1 MKEKRLVTVLYA
13 DLAGFTRLTDELGA
27 EATTDFINNCYNV
40 IDSIIHSYGGTVL
53 RHEGDRVMAVFGFPK
68 ARGKDSYYGLI
79 AALRVREAAKMFA
92 YPVGVHVG
100 VASGEV
106 IIEGI
111 DLYGPVIEEASHL
124 EALGEAGD
132 ICLNRNCC
140 EMNKLLFD
148 HKEVKE
154 GGYQYWKLQSEKTLL
169 QEYQT
174 EYLDRDPEFNQFTG
188 FLNCQEKLIV
198 ITGPA
203 GIGKTRFIHE
213 SLRALNQNDG
223 YNIHVI
229 SFLGSGSS
237 GPYGSIVRVIRTLNA
252 DFTLEK
258 TQELSDD
265 RYRLKLYES
274 FTQILF
280 NESRRKP
287 LILVFQSIDLIDT
300 DSLEYLKYLV
310 NNMQSHALTLVIE
323 TRSRSRQV
331 LDALSTSAAAPPK
344 MVTLQPLSSD
354 HAKQIVDSLTE
365 KIELPSELAQRVI
378 ELSQGNPLYLEESCH
393 YILHEFHLGK
403 NPRQI
408 VLPFRLRELAGY
420 IIDTIPANYLWG
432 LSIFSVYG
440 YEINKKILR
449 LLLPDYNEFVKFC
462 MNDNL
467 IQLDSDRVFFKTPI
481 IRDELYARLSKEM
494 RQKFHGEVAK
504 ALEQNMPLVDSTGLI
519 AYHFQKAGHNE
530 KAFVFTVQWA
540 HYLEDTHMTQQ
551 AIEAYST
558 ALTLAESVEPART
571 FELLL
576 KKANLLNRMGDRE
589 GEREAVKR
597 LIALADGSGSAEQR
611 YAARQAMGF
620 YHDSIADYAPAIII
634 YESLLQEEETPF
646 VLQRLGLIH
655 YNQGKLRE
663 SGELFTRMLQRAQAI
678 VDSKLEATAYEKLGV
693 VSQRLGEVDKA
704 LENYHRA
711 KALFE
716 RNGDTVSLGYL
727 TAEFG
732 NLYFDLSRYHDAR
745 AMYNEALKIAIM
757 IGDEVFK
764 AEMLR
769 KLGNV
774 SYTLGDYDQ
783 ELAYLSQALEINKKI
798 QNRRGEGDVY
808 HNMGITLTDLGYYEK
823 ALEHFNVALKIDE
836 EIKHLEGVALHL
848 GDMADCYIG
857 IGKFDDA
864 QVNLEKCLKILE
876 QLRIKNHLAFYYN
889 HYARILHLLGQSE
902 MAKKMSEKSIA
913 FAIESKYAGCE
924 VLGLSNYAAICLD
937 TGDRNKA
944 LELSVKAT
952 SKLQRLAELEGSRAA
967 VFYTHYRILSALDQN
982 GDADQYLEKAYQDI
996 KSKGDRIKDP
1006 NYKMN
1011 YFAIKEN
1018 HEVLMQWERS
1028 KKPR

>member
-13 DLAGFTRLTDELGA
+13 DLAGFTRLTAELGP
-27 EATTDFINNCYNV
+27 ERTTDLINTCFNV

-79 AALRVREAAKMFA
+79 AALRIREAAKLFT
-92 YPVGVHVG
+92 YPVGVHSG

-111 DLYGPVIEEASHL
+111 DLYGPVIEEASQL
-124 EALGEAGD
+124 ESLGNTGD
-132 ICLNRNCC
+132 ICVNKNCF
-140 EMNKLLFD
+140 EMNKFLFD
-148 HKEVKE
+148 FSEAND
-154 GGYQYWKLQSEKTLL
+154 GALPCYKLQSEKTLL

-174 EYLDRDPEFNQFTG
+174 EYLDRIQEFDQFAG
-188 FLNCQEKLIV
+188 FLGSRDKLIV
-198 ITGPA
+198 VTGPA

-213 SLRALNQNDG
+213 SLRAINQSDG

-237 GPYGSIVRVIRTLNA
+237 GPYGSIVRMIRALSA
-252 DFTLEK
+252 DFRLEK
-258 TQELSDD
+258 MQELSDD
-265 RYRLKLYES
+265 RYRLKLYET

-280 NESRRKP
+280 SEARRKP
-287 LILVFQSIDLIDT
+287 LILVFQSIDLIDA

-310 NNMQSHALTLVIE
+310 NNMQGHALILVIE

-331 LDALSTSAAAPPK
+331 LDAISTGAASPPK
-344 MVTLQPLSSD
+344 TVTLQPLSSED
-354 HAKQIVDSLTE
+354 AERIVKRLTE
-365 KIELPSELAQRVI
+365 KVILPDDLAERVI

-393 YILHEFHLGK
+393 YILHEFQLGK
-403 NPRQI
+403 NPGQI

-420 IIDTIPANYLWG
+420 VIDTIPASYLWG

-462 MNDNL
+462 INDNL
-467 IQLDSDRVFFKTPI
+467 IQLDSDRIFFKTPI
-481 IRDELYARLSKEM
+481 IRDELYARLSKDM
-494 RQKFHGEVAK
+494 RQKFHGEVAG
-504 ALEQNMPLVDSTGLI
+504 ALEHDMPPVDSTGLV
-519 AYHFQKAGHNE
+519 AFHYQKAGNNE
-530 KAFVFTVQWA
+530 KAFAFTVQWA
-540 HYLEDTHMTQQ
+540 QYLEDTHMTQQ

-558 ALTLAESVEPART
+558 ALALAESVDPVRI
-571 FELLL
+571 FDLLL

-589 GEREAVKR
+589 GERSVVER
-597 LIALADGSGSAEQR
+597 LVALADKSGSARQR

-620 YHDSIADYAPAIII
+620 YHDSIADYAPAIRI

-646 VLQRLGLIH
+646 VLERLGLIH

-663 SGELFTRMLQRAQAI
+663 SGELFARMLQRAQARA
-678 VDSKLEATAYEKLGV
+678 DSKLEATAYEKLGV
-693 VSQRLGEVDKA
+693 VSQRLGEVDRA
-704 LENYHRA
+704 LGNYQRA

-716 RNGDTVSLGYL
+716 RAGDTVALGYL

-745 AMYNEALKIAIM
+745 AMYTEALKIAVM

-764 AEMLR
+764 AEMTR

-774 SYTLGDYDQ
+774 SYTLGDFDQ

-798 QNRRGEGDVY
+798 RNRRGEGDVY
-808 HNMGITLTDLGYYEK
+808 HNMGVTLTDLGYYEK
-823 ALEHFNVALKIDE
+823 ALEHFNMALKIDD
-836 EIKHLEGVALHL
+836 EIEHLEGVALHL
-848 GDMADCYIG
+848 GDMADCYIEV
-857 IGKFDDA
+857 GKYDDA

-876 QLRIKNHLAFYYN
+876 QLQIKNHLAFYYN
-889 HYARILHLLGQSE
+889 HYARILHLMGQSE
-902 MAKKMSEKSIA
+902 MAKKMSEKSITL
-913 FAIESKYAGCE
+913 AIESKYAGCE

-937 TGDRNKA
+937 TGDRDKA

-952 SKLQRLAELEGSRAA
+952 SELQQLAELEGNRAA
-967 VFYTHYRILSALDQN
+967 VFYTHYRILSALGQN
-982 GDADQYLEKAYQDI
+982 GDAEQYLEQAYRDI
-996 KSKGDRIKDP
+996 RSKGDRIKDP
-1006 NYKMN
+1006 SHRANF
-1011 YFAIKEN
+1011 FAIKGN
-1018 HEVLMQWERS
+1018 HEIVVQWERS